1 MWSSRVP
8 GSSVDRHMF
17 FNNGAGGSD
26 TRKNKMG
33 LELSEPEDN
42 VLARRYLEKRRVF
55 VRGAFAM

>member
-1 MWSSRVP
+1 
-8 GSSVDRHMF
+8 MF
-17 FNNGAGGSD
+17 INNGAGGSD

-33 LELSEPEDN
+33 LELSEREDN